1 MGFIPE
7 AYEVD
12 LFLLIFDGQL
22 EVGPVVSMFAS
33 VNAAAAA

>member
-22 EVGPVVSMFAS
+22 EVGPVVPMFEA
-33 VNAAAAA
+33 VNVAAAA